1 MNRKTN
7 YINKKFIKFLPISNV
22 LMIICAFL
30 PFISFKT
37 EQEQVTILGLT
48 ILTQKITTVTGTPV
62 GSQLQLFV
70 LLLGIPLLLITIMT
84 IVVLIKA
91 KKSTVYGLIISYI
104 VSALSFVLIM
114 LMAKRIVDAAQ
125 ILPADFLVKNLG
137 MGYWGL
143 LILSFVGMV
152 FAMKTIKMNP
162 GYIVLT
168 VLAVIWILPILWVI
182 MISFR
187 DEPGS
192 YTSYFWPKKFTFKNY
207 IVLMTDTS
215 QFYFAKWF
223 FNTLFVATCSCIIS
237 TIIVL
242 STSFTLSRL
251 RFKGRK
257 PFMNLALILGMF
269 PSFMSMIAVYY
280 ILKGLGLTQSLFAL
294 IMVYS
299 GGSALGY
306 YIVKGFFD
314 TIPKA
319 LDEAAIID
327 GATKWKVFTRITIP
341 LSKPVIIYTMLIS
354 FISPWGD
361 YIFARVIMGDKYD
374 SYTVALGLFT
384 MLDRANIATWYTRF
398 AAGAV
403 LVSIPISILF
413 VSLQKYYVE
422 GLSGSVKG

>member
-1 MNRKTN
+1 MKTN
-7 YINKKFIKFLPISNV
+7 KERIKAKYIKLLPVCAVLLVISQ
-22 LMIICAFL
+22 FL
-30 PFISFKT
+30 PFLSVKSDKISLSGVDVIKSLWLSSGSLASGTQMKF
-37 EQEQVTILGLT
+37 ISLLIGL
-48 ILTQKITTVTGTPV
+48 
-62 GSQLQLFV
+62 
-70 LLLGIPLLLITIMT
+70 PLLLI
-84 IVVLIKA
+84 VLLTLVTMYIRKRA
-91 KKSTVYGLIISYI
+91 AVYGLVAGYI
-104 VSALSFVLIM
+104 LSSFCSVLI
-114 LMAKRIVDAAQ
+114 LFLAKKIIDDSQ
-125 ILPADFLVKNLG
+125 ILPSGFLIRNLG
-137 MGYWGL
+137 AGYWAFLIISFIGL
-143 LILSFVGMV
+143 VA
-152 FAMKTIKMNP
+152 AMRTARINP

-168 VLAVIWILPILWVI
+168 VMSVVWILPIAWII

-187 DEPGS
+187 LENGS
-192 YTSYFWPKKFTFKNY
+192 YTSYFWPKHLTLKNY
-207 IVLMTDTS
+207 RVLLTDTS
-215 QFYFAKWF
+215 QFYFMKWF
-223 FNTLFVATCSCIIS
+223 LNTLFVAACSCAIS

-242 STSFTLSRL
+242 STSYSLSRL

-294 IMVYS
+294 IIVYS

-327 GATKWKVFTRITIP
+327 GASRWKVFTRITIP

-361 YIFARVIMGDKYD
+361 YIFARVIMGDNYD
-374 SYTVALGLFT
+374 GYTVALGLFT

-403 LVSIPISILF
+403 LISIPISILF
-413 VSLQKYYVE
+413 ITLQKYYVE

>member
-1 MNRKTN
+1 MNMKTN
-7 YINKKFIKFLPISNV
+7 YINKRFIKFLPISNV

-30 PFISFKT
+30 PFLSVKT
-37 EQEQVTILGLT
+37 EQEQVTILGLN
-48 ILTQKITTVTGTPV
+48 IVTQKITTVTGTPI

-70 LLLGIPLLLITIMT
+70 ALLGIPLLLITIMT

-91 KKSTVYGLIISYI
+91 KKSTVYGLITSYI
-104 VSALSFVLIM
+104 ISALSFVLTM
-114 LMAKRIVDAAQ
+114 LIAKRTIDAAQ
-125 ILPADFLVKNLG
+125 IFQSDFLVKYLG
-137 MGYWGL
+137 IGYWGL

>member
-1 MNRKTN
+1 
-7 YINKKFIKFLPISNV
+7 
-22 LMIICAFL
+22 MIICAFL

-37 EQEQVTILGLT
+37 EQEQVTILGLN
-48 ILTQKITTVTGTPV
+48 IVTQKITTITGTPV
-62 GSQLQLFV
+62 GSQMQVFIP
-70 LLLGIPLLLITIMT
+70 LLGIPLLLITIMT
-84 IVVLIKA
+84 ICVLIKA

-104 VSALSFVLIM
+104 VSALSFVLTM
-114 LMAKRIVDAAQ
+114 LIAKKIVDAAQ

-152 FAMKTIKMNP
+152 FAMKTVKMNP

-374 SYTVALGLFT
+374 SYTVALGLYT